1 MDKEIRLQL
10 RLYPHREQDAKIMEL
25 FEGSVN
31 PNATLK
37 QLLYELAT
45 NTITQ
50 RVTVASTE
58 VTATKLQEEAPE
70 QEFEAI
76 DADDIDLF

>member
-1 MDKEIRLQL
+1 MGKELRLQL

-25 FEGSVN
+25 FKGSVN

-45 NTITQ
+45 NIMTQ
-50 RVTVASTE
+50 RVTVVSTE
-58 VTATKLQEEAPE
+58 VETPKLQEEAPE
-70 QEFEAI
+70 EFESI
-76 DADDIDLF
+76 DADDIDIF

>member
-1 MDKEIRLQL
+1 MDKELRLQL

-25 FEGSVN
+25 FEGSIN

-45 NTITQ
+45 NTMTK
-50 RVTVASTE
+50 RVTVLSTE
-58 VTATKLQEEAPE
+58 VATPKLQEEASE
-70 QEFEAI
+70 EFEAI
-76 DADDIDLF
+76 DADEIDIF

>member
-1 MDKEIRLQL
+1 MNKELRLQL

-45 NTITQ
+45 NTLTQ
-50 RVTVASTE
+50 RVTVVSTE
-58 VTATKLQEEAPE
+58 VETPKLQEETPE
-70 QEFEAI
+70 EFEAI
-76 DADDIDLF
+76 DADDIDIF

>member
-1 MDKEIRLQL
+1 MDKELRLQL

-25 FEGSVN
+25 FKGSVN

-45 NTITQ
+45 NTMTK
-50 RVTVASTE
+50 RVIVASNDVETP
-58 VTATKLQEEAPE
+58 KLQEEAPE
-70 QEFEAI
+70 EFEAI
-76 DADDIDLF
+76 DVDDIDIF

>member
-1 MDKEIRLQL
+1 MDKELRLQL

-25 FEGSVN
+25 FKGSVN

-45 NTITQ
+45 NIMTQ
-50 RVTVASTE
+50 RVTVVSTE
-58 VTATKLQEEAPE
+58 VETPKLQEEAPE
-70 QEFEAI
+70 EFESI
-76 DADDIDLF
+76 DADDIDIF

>member
-1 MDKEIRLQL
+1 MDKELRLQL

-25 FEGSVN
+25 FKGSVN

-45 NTITQ
+45 NTMTK
-50 RVTVASTE
+50 RVIVASNDVETP
-58 VTATKLQEEAPE
+58 KLQEEAPV
-70 QEFEAI
+70 EFEAI
-76 DADDIDLF
+76 DADDIDIF

>member
-1 MDKEIRLQL
+1 MDKELRLQL

-45 NTITQ
+45 NTLTQ
-50 RVTVASTE
+50 RVTVVSTE
-58 VTATKLQEEAPE
+58 VETPKLQEETPE
-70 QEFEAI
+70 EFEAI
-76 DADDIDLF
+76 DADDIDIF